1 MDFTSKRCDLK
12 KRKERMNTN
21 KDGEH
26 SCINNNCGVKQSK
39 GELNWNICF
48 NLDTVITPWITKV
61 HENVHLVGGFN
72 HHEKYESMGRI
83 IPYIMEKKHVWNHQ
97 PVIVLRIP
105 KINEQAPRSSLPRG
119 RPPVEIAMLTVTL
132 PTECHQTQIMDAA
145 PIRTTGL

>member
-1 MDFTSKRCDLK
+1 MLIYNVWILPAKDVISK

-83 IPYIMEKKHVWNHQ
+83 IPYIMEKNMFETTNQSLFSGYPKSMNRLQEVHYREDGHL
-97 PVIVLRIP
+97 LR
-105 KINEQAPRSSLPRG
+105 
-119 RPPVEIAMLTVTL
+119 
-132 PTECHQTQIMDAA
+132 
-145 PIRTTGL
+145 